1 MGRKPQ
7 KLAEKGSQRW
17 LQTLVNRCPELLN
30 RELAPRLN
38 TAPDAIRW
46 HSPLADDKYAEY
58 WDGDF
63 IKLLGINLE
72 RMPLKSFWPPS
83 GPRWDGLGKTS
94 QNQILLMEAKA
105 HTYELNSGSTKSTD
119 PDNLRLIRES
129 LEATKL
135 FIGARSETDWSTCFY
150 QYTNRLAHLYL
161 LREKN
166 KLNAF
171 LVFLYFLNA
180 KEMAATNTIVPE
192 TKEEWESAILP
203 LEQRLGIP
211 HRHKLSPYVIDVFIN
226 VDDIRAMATPP

>member
-17 LQTLVNRCPELLN
+17 LQTLVSRCPELLN

-38 TAPDAIRW
+38 TAPDTIRW
-46 HSPLADDKYAEY
+46 HSPLEDDKYAEY

-83 GPRWDGLGKTS
+83 GPRWDALGNAS
-94 QNQILLMEAKA
+94 RDQILLVEAKA
-105 HTYELNSGSTKSTD
+105 HIAELNSGPTGAKGRSLS
-119 PDNLRLIRES
+119 RIRKS

-150 QYTNRLAHLYL
+150 QYTNRLAHLYF

-192 TKEEWESAILP
+192 TKEEWESAILL
-203 LEQRLGIP
+203 LEQHLGIP